1 MNYGNLTLEGHRKLS
16 KEESSKVPRYVLER
30 LFDELCFQNDG
41 WVYDQQRAKK
51 LNEKIKR

>member
-1 MNYGNLTLEGHRKLS
+1 MNYDNLTLEGHRKLS